1 MVSVAQKGAGVKALA
16 FFAGLAAAKPV
27 NNAQLFPRQD
37 DAGNVTSS
45 VPVASPSVTAAPS
58 ITGEIVAAQ
67 ETQDATVSGT
77 ERKCSVQS
85 VTALTTTSIAT
96 FSWTTYTAYS
106 LTLDPTLGCTCDDG
120 WMAGIA
126 TSYGDDGK
134 GTVTV
139 GTDPRSN
146 VPARSIGADTLRTVP
161 IWRRRKPRNRHADIR
176 YGP

>member
-1 MVSVAQKGAGVKALA
+1 MFSLAQKSAGVKALA
-16 FFAGLAAAKPV
+16 LFASLAAAKPI
-27 NNAQLFPRQD
+27 NNHPQLVPRQE

-67 ETQDATVSGT
+67 VTQDATISGT

-85 VTALTTTSIAT
+85 VTALTTTSIASL
-96 FSWTTYTAYS
+96 SWTTYPVYS

-139 GTDPRSN
+139 SADGRSN
-146 VPARSIGADTLRTVP
+146 ALARSIVADT
-161 IWRRRKPRNRHADIR
+161 I
-176 YGP
+176 